1 MSQFAIICLIL
12 SISFYI
18 VYISYTYIKY
28 KPSCI
33 SETYYCLKKKELF
46 TAWMLLVSFLIF
58 PSWVEISPI
67 NFQFLPFLSVV
78 SLASVGLAPKY
89 LGEDRKAHIIS
100 AALTS
105 TISLI
110 WSIVSG
116 MYIIPLI
123 LGILII
129 ILVLLK
135 AHNLLFWIENTAFLN
150 IYFSIILD
158 IPVEWE
164 DMI

>member
-1 MSQFAIICLIL
+1 MSLFAIVCLVL
-12 SISFYI
+12 SLALYTT
-18 VYISYTYIKY
+18 YTSYTYIKY

-46 TAWMLLVSFLIF
+46 TVWILLVSFLIF

-105 TISLI
+105 IISLI
-110 WSIVSG
+110 WNITSG
-116 MYIIPLI
+116 VYVTPLI
-123 LGILII
+123 LGVLII
-129 ILVLLK
+129 ILAAFK
-135 AHNLLFWIENTAFLN
+135 AHNLLFWIENSSFLN
-150 IYFSIILD
+150 IYLSIIFG
-158 IPVEWE
+158 
-164 DMI
+164 

>member
-1 MSQFAIICLIL
+1 MSLFAIVCLVL
-12 SISFYI
+12 SLTLYTT
-18 VYISYTYIKY
+18 YTSYTYIKY

-46 TAWMLLVSFLIF
+46 TVWILLVSFLIF

-89 LGEDRKAHIIS
+89 LGEDRKVHIIS

-105 TISLI
+105 IISLI
-110 WSIVSG
+110 WNITSG
-116 MYIIPLI
+116 VYITPLI
-123 LGILII
+123 LGVLII
-129 ILVLLK
+129 ILAVFK
-135 AHNLLFWIENTAFLN
+135 VHNLLFWIENTAFLN
-150 IYFSIILD
+150 IYFSIIFG
-158 IPVEWE
+158 
-164 DMI
+164 

>member
-1 MSQFAIICLIL
+1 MSSFATVCLVL
-12 SISFYI
+12 SLIFYS

-33 SETYYCLKKKELF
+33 SETYYCLKKQKLF
-46 TAWMLLVSFLIF
+46 TVWILLVSFLIF

-105 TISLI
+105 SISLI
-110 WSIVSG
+110 WNIVSG
-116 MYIIPLI
+116 TYIIPLV
-123 LGILII
+123 LGILVI
-129 ILVLLK
+129 ILASLK
-135 AHNLLFWIENTAFLN
+135 THNLLFWIENTAFLN
-150 IYFSIILD
+150 IYLSIIFG
-158 IPVEWE
+158 
-164 DMI
+164 

>member
-1 MSQFAIICLIL
+1 MSSFAIVCLVL
-12 SISFYI
+12 SLALYTT
-18 VYISYTYIKY
+18 YASYTYIKY

-33 SETYYCLKKKELF
+33 SETYYCLKRRELF
-46 TAWMLLVSFLIF
+46 TVWILLVSFLIF

-105 TISLI
+105 IISLI
-110 WSIVSG
+110 WNITSG
-116 MYIIPLI
+116 VYVIPLI
-123 LGILII
+123 LGALII
-129 ILVLLK
+129 ILAAFK
-135 AHNLLFWIENTAFLN
+135 AHNLLFWIENSAFLN
-150 IYFSIILD
+150 IYLSIIFG
-158 IPVEWE
+158 
-164 DMI
+164 

>member
-67 NFQFLPFLSVV
+67 NFQFLPFLSAV
-78 SLASVGLAPKY
+78 SLACVGLAPKY
-89 LGEDRKAHIIS
+89 LEQDRKVHMVS
-100 AALTS
+100 AILTS
-105 TISLI
+105 SISLI
-110 WSIVSG
+110 WNIVSG
-116 MYIIPLI
+116 TYIIPII
-123 LGILII
+123 LGILVI
-129 ILVLLK
+129 ILAILK
-135 AHNLLFWIENTAFLN
+135 ANNLLFWIENTAFLN
-150 IYFSIILD
+150 IFLSIIFG
-158 IPVEWE
+158 
-164 DMI
+164 

>member
-1 MSQFAIICLIL
+1 M
-12 SISFYI
+12 
-18 VYISYTYIKY
+18 
-28 KPSCI
+28 
-33 SETYYCLKKKELF
+33 
-46 TAWMLLVSFLIF
+46 
-58 PSWVEISPI
+58 
-67 NFQFLPFLSVV
+67 
-78 SLASVGLAPKY
+78 GLAPKY

-110 WSIVSG
+110 WNIVSG

>member
-1 MSQFAIICLIL
+1 MSSFATVCLVL
-12 SISFYI
+12 SLIFYFI
-18 VYISYTYIKY
+18 YISYTYIKY

-33 SETYYCLKKKELF
+33 SETYYCLKKQKLF
-46 TAWMLLVSFLIF
+46 TVWILLVSFLIF

-105 TISLI
+105 IIALI
-110 WSIVSG
+110 WNIVSG
-116 MYIIPLI
+116 TCIIPLV
-123 LGILII
+123 LGILVI

-135 AHNLLFWIENTAFLN
+135 THNLLFWIENIAFLN
-150 IYFSIILD
+150 IYLSIIFG
-158 IPVEWE
+158 
-164 DMI
+164 

>member
-1 MSQFAIICLIL
+1 MSLFAIVCLVL
-12 SISFYI
+12 SLALYTT
-18 VYISYTYIKY
+18 YTSYTYIKY

-46 TAWMLLVSFLIF
+46 TVWILLVSFLIF
-58 PSWVEISPI
+58 PSWVEVSPI

-105 TISLI
+105 IISLI
-110 WSIVSG
+110 WNIMSG
-116 MYIIPLI
+116 VYVTPLI
-123 LGILII
+123 LGVLII
-129 ILVLLK
+129 ILAAFK
-135 AHNLLFWIENTAFLN
+135 SHNLLFWIENSAFLN
-150 IYFSIILD
+150 IYLSIIFG
-158 IPVEWE
+158 
-164 DMI
+164 

>member
-1 MSQFAIICLIL
+1 MSSFAIVCLIL
-12 SISFYI
+12 SLIFYI
-18 VYISYTYIKY
+18 IYILYTYIKY

-33 SETYYCLKKKELF
+33 SETYYRLKKKELF
-46 TAWMLLVSFLIF
+46 TVWMLLVSFLIF

-89 LGEDRKAHIIS
+89 LGKDRKAHIIS

-105 TISLI
+105 IISLI
-110 WSIVSG
+110 WNIVTG

-123 LGILII
+123 LGILVI
-129 ILVLLK
+129 ILASFK
-135 AHNLLFWIENTAFLN
+135 ARNLLFWIENTAFLN
-150 IYFSIILD
+150 IYLSVIFG
-158 IPVEWE
+158 
-164 DMI
+164 

>member
-1 MSQFAIICLIL
+1 MSLFAIVCLVL
-12 SISFYI
+12 SLTLYTT
-18 VYISYTYIKY
+18 YTSYTYIKY

-46 TAWMLLVSFLIF
+46 TVWILLVSFLIF

-89 LGEDRKAHIIS
+89 LGEDRKAHIVS

-105 TISLI
+105 IISLI
-110 WSIVSG
+110 WNIVSG

-129 ILVLLK
+129 ILAAFK

-150 IYFSIILD
+150 IYFSIIFG
-158 IPVEWE
+158 
-164 DMI
+164 

>member
-1 MSQFAIICLIL
+1 MSLFAIVCLVL
-12 SISFYI
+12 SLTLYTT
-18 VYISYTYIKY
+18 YTSYTYIKY

-46 TAWMLLVSFLIF
+46 TVWILLVSFLIF

-67 NFQFLPFLSVV
+67 NFQFLPFLSVI

-105 TISLI
+105 IISLI
-110 WSIVSG
+110 WNITSG
-116 MYIIPLI
+116 IYVTPLI
-123 LGILII
+123 LGVLII
-129 ILVLLK
+129 ILAVFK
-135 AHNLLFWIENTAFLN
+135 AHNILFWIENSAFLN
-150 IYFSIILD
+150 IYLSIIFG
-158 IPVEWE
+158 
-164 DMI
+164 

>member
-1 MSQFAIICLIL
+1 MSLFAIVCLVL
-12 SISFYI
+12 SLALYTT
-18 VYISYTYIKY
+18 YTSYTYIKY

-46 TAWMLLVSFLIF
+46 TVWILLVSFLIF

-105 TISLI
+105 IISLI
-110 WSIVSG
+110 WNIMSG
-116 MYIIPLI
+116 VYVTPLI
-123 LGILII
+123 LGVLII
-129 ILVLLK
+129 ILAAFK
-135 AHNLLFWIENTAFLN
+135 SHNLLFWIENSAFLN
-150 IYFSIILD
+150 IYLSIIFG
-158 IPVEWE
+158 
-164 DMI
+164 